1 MVLLLLRVERA
12 AQKSSSRYVD
22 SDNLTDYVSVVNVN
36 LEATMRLIPLSF
48 LCVLLAGNAAVAAD
62 LVVNVAA
69 VRSADGEVGCALHAD
84 PVAFPL
90 GNADT
95 PMQWAKAD
103 PAGMVCRFT
112 DLRPG
117 AYAVSVSHDLNG
129 NRKTDTNFLGIPRE
143 DWGVS
148 NNVRPTLRAPTF
160 DEAKIDVQA
169 ERVTIVEVRL
179 GR

>member
-1 MVLLLLRVERA
+1 
-12 AQKSSSRYVD
+12 
-22 SDNLTDYVSVVNVN
+22 
-36 LEATMRLIPLSF
+36 
-48 LCVLLAGNAAVAAD
+48 
-62 LVVNVAA
+62 
-69 VRSADGEVGCALHAD
+69 LHAD

-90 GNADT
+90 GKADT
-95 PMQWAKAD
+95 PMPWAQAD

-117 AYAVSVSHDLNG
+117 TYAVSVSHDLNG